1 MATLRLEIV
10 QQSCKG
16 VVRPNFCWAPGV
28 RDDAEVSTGPD
39 DEGRQAW
46 LRGVAADV
54 ARLDRSS
61 SAERAA
67 DILRRSITE
76 GALPPGAQLSEIE
89 LTEVLEVSRNTL
101 REAFRLLTHE
111 GLLVYKLH
119 RGVFVP
125 ELDERDVVDLYRLR
139 RVLEVDAVRGLAE
152 RDPELPAGRL
162 EPLHDDVEAAEAAAH
177 AARWAAVGT
186 ANMRFHQHLIGL
198 ADSARLDAIAGRL
211 LAELRLLFHVIA
223 TARDLHEPYI
233 ERNRE
238 LLVLLE
244 ARKYEEAAVDLH
256 QYLLDS
262 ELGLLDAF
270 RSR

>member
-1 MATLRLEIV
+1 M
-10 QQSCKG
+10 
-16 VVRPNFCWAPGV
+16 
-28 RDDAEVSTGPD
+28 STSQRSD

-67 DILRRSITE
+67 DVLRRSITE
-76 GALPPGAQLSEIE
+76 GALQPGAQLSEIE

-125 ELDERDVVDLYRLR
+125 ELDEHDVVDLYRLR
-139 RVLEVDAVRGLAE
+139 RVLEVDVVRGLVT
-152 RDPELPAGRL
+152 RDPELPASRL
-162 EPLHDDVEAAEAAAH
+162 EPMRDDVETAEAAAL
-177 AARWAAVGT
+177 AGRWPAVGT
-186 ANMRFHQHLIGL
+186 ANMRFHRNLIGL
-198 ADSARLDAIAGRL
+198 ADSARLNDITGRL

-223 TARDLHEPYI
+223 TPQELHEPYI
-233 ERNRE
+233 ARNRGILE
-238 LLVLLE
+238 LLE
-244 ARKYEEAAVDLH
+244 EREYEQAADQLNT
-256 QYLLDS
+256 YLLDS
-262 ELGLLDAF
+262 EQGLLDAF
-270 RSR
+270 KTR

>member
-1 MATLRLEIV
+1 MSISQR
-10 QQSCKG
+10 S
-16 VVRPNFCWAPGV
+16 
-28 RDDAEVSTGPD
+28 D

-67 DILRRSITE
+67 DVLRRSITE
-76 GALPPGAQLSEIE
+76 GALRPGAQLSEIE

-125 ELDERDVVDLYRLR
+125 ELDENDVVDLYRLR
-139 RVLEVDAVRGLAE
+139 RVLEVDVVRGLVD
-152 RDPELPAGRL
+152 RDPELPASRL
-162 EPLHDDVEAAEAAAH
+162 EPMQADVETAEAAAL
-177 AARWAAVGT
+177 AGRWPAVGT
-186 ANMRFHQHLIGL
+186 ANMRFHRNLIGL
-198 ADSARLDAIAGRL
+198 ADSARLDDITGRL

-223 TARDLHEPYI
+223 TPQELHEPYI
-233 ERNRE
+233 ARNRGIFE
-238 LLVLLE
+238 LLE
-244 ARKYEEAAVDLH
+244 ERKYERAADQLNI
-256 QYLLDS
+256 YLLDS
-262 ELGLLDAF
+262 EQGLLDAF
-270 RSR
+270 KAR

>member
-1 MATLRLEIV
+1 M
-10 QQSCKG
+10 
-16 VVRPNFCWAPGV
+16 
-28 RDDAEVSTGPD
+28 STPQRAD

-67 DILRRSITE
+67 DVLRRSITE
-76 GALPPGAQLSEIE
+76 GALQPGAQLSEIE

-125 ELDERDVVDLYRLR
+125 ELDETDVVDLYRVR
-139 RVLEVDAVRGLAE
+139 RVLEVDVVRGLAE

-162 EPLHDDVEAAEAAAH
+162 EPLQDDVEAAKAAAL
-177 AARWAAVGT
+177 AGRWAAVGT
-186 ANMRFHQHLIGL
+186 ANMRFHRNLIGL
-198 ADSARLDAIAGRL
+198 ADSHRLDAITGRL
-211 LAELRLLFHVIA
+211 LAELRLLFHVVA
-223 TARDLHEPYI
+223 TPRELYEPYI
-233 ERNRE
+233 ARNQAIFE
-238 LLVLLE
+238 LLE
-244 ARKYEEAAVDLH
+244 AREYERAADELH
-256 QYLLDS
+256 QYLVDS
-262 ELGLLDAF
+262 EKGLLAAF
-270 RSR
+270 KAR

>member
-1 MATLRLEIV
+1 VSISQHT
-10 QQSCKG
+10 
-16 VVRPNFCWAPGV
+16 
-28 RDDAEVSTGPD
+28 DDG
-39 DEGRQAW
+39 GRQAW

-67 DILRRSITE
+67 DVLRRSITE
-76 GALPPGAQLSEIE
+76 GALQPGAQLSEIE

-139 RVLEVDAVRGLAE
+139 RALEVDVVRGLAE
-152 RDPELPAGRL
+152 RDPELPASRL
-162 EPLHDDVEAAEAAAH
+162 EPLQDDVEAAEAAAL
-177 AARWAAVGT
+177 AGRWGAVGT
-186 ANMRFHQHLIGL
+186 ANMRFHRNLIGL
-198 ADSARLDAIAGRL
+198 ADSARLDDINGRL

-223 TARDLHEPYI
+223 TPQELHEPYI
-233 ERNRE
+233 SRNRGLFE
-238 LLVLLE
+238 LLE
-244 ARKYEEAAVDLH
+244 ERKYKQAAEVLH
-256 QYLLDS
+256 RYLLDS
-262 ELGLLDAF
+262 EQGLLDAF
-270 RSR
+270 RTR

>member
-1 MATLRLEIV
+1 LR
-10 QQSCKG
+10 
-16 VVRPNFCWAPGV
+16 
-28 RDDAEVSTGPD
+28 T
-39 DEGRQAW
+39 
-46 LRGVAADV
+46 VADDV

-125 ELDERDVVDLYRLR
+125 ELDERDVIDLYRLR
-139 RVLEVDAVRGLAE
+139 RVLEVDVVRGLAE
-152 RDPELPAGRL
+152 RDPELPASRL
-162 EPLHDDVEAAEAAAH
+162 EPLQADVEAAEAAALVD
-177 AARWAAVGT
+177 RWPAVGT
-186 ANMRFHQHLIGL
+186 ANMRFHEHLIGL
-198 ADSARLDAIAGRL
+198 ADSTRMDAMTGRL

-223 TARDLHEPYI
+223 TPRELHEPYI
-233 ERNRE
+233 ARNRGLCE
-238 LLVLLE
+238 LLE
-244 ARKYEEAAVDLH
+244 ERKYEQAAADLN

-262 ELGLLDAF
+262 EQGILEAF
-270 RSR
+270 RAR

>member
-1 MATLRLEIV
+1 V
-10 QQSCKG
+10 S
-16 VVRPNFCWAPGV
+16 
-28 RDDAEVSTGPD
+28 DDAKVSIPQRTD

-67 DILRRSITE
+67 DVLRRSITE
-76 GALPPGAQLSEIE
+76 GALQPGAQLSEIE

-125 ELDERDVVDLYRLR
+125 ELDETDVVDLYRVR
-139 RVLEVDAVRGLAE
+139 RVLEVDVVRGLAD

-162 EPLHDDVEAAEAAAH
+162 EPLQDDVEAAKAAAL
-177 AARWAAVGT
+177 AGRWAAVGT
-186 ANMRFHQHLIGL
+186 ANMRFHRNHIGL
-198 ADSARLDAIAGRL
+198 ADSSRLDDITGRL
-211 LAELRLLFHVIA
+211 LAELRLLFHVMA
-223 TARDLHEPYI
+223 TPRELHEPYI
-233 ERNRE
+233 ARNQAIFE
-238 LLVLLE
+238 LLE
-244 ARKYEEAAVDLH
+244 AREYERAADDLH
-256 QYLLDS
+256 QYLVDS
-262 ELGLLDAF
+262 EQGLLAAF
-270 RSR
+270 KAR

>member
-1 MATLRLEIV
+1 V
-10 QQSCKG
+10 S
-16 VVRPNFCWAPGV
+16 
-28 RDDAEVSTGPD
+28 DDAGVNTGGAD
-39 DEGRQAW
+39 AGRQAW
-46 LRGVAADV
+46 LRTVAADV

-139 RVLEVDAVRGLAE
+139 RVLEVDVVHGLID
-152 RDPELPAGRL
+152 RDPELPASRL
-162 EPLHDDVEAAEAAAH
+162 EPLRADVEAAALAAEADD
-177 AARWAAVGT
+177 WPTVGT
-186 ANMRFHQHLIGL
+186 ANMRFHQHLIDL
-198 ADSARLDAIAGRL
+198 ADSARMDAMTGRL

-223 TARDLHEPYI
+223 TPRELHEPYI
-233 ERNRE
+233 ARNRE
-238 LLVLLE
+238 LLELLE
-244 ARKYEEAAVDLH
+244 ARKYDDAAADLH

-262 ELGLLDAF
+262 EQGILDAF
-270 RSR
+270 RANPG

>member
-1 MATLRLEIV
+1 VTISQRTE
-10 QQSCKG
+10 
-16 VVRPNFCWAPGV
+16 
-28 RDDAEVSTGPD
+28 DD
-39 DEGRQAW
+39 GRQAW

-67 DILRRSITE
+67 NVLRRSITE
-76 GALPPGAQLSEIE
+76 GALPPGAQLSEVE

-139 RVLEVDAVRGLAE
+139 RVLEVDVIRGLAD
-152 RDPELPAGRL
+152 RDPALPAERL
-162 EPLHDDVEAAEAAAH
+162 EPLHQDVETAEAAA
-177 AARWAAVGT
+177 AVGRWAAVGT
-186 ANMRFHQHLIGL
+186 ANMWFHRHLIGL
-198 ADSARLDAIAGRL
+198 ADSRRLDDITGRL

-223 TARDLHEPYI
+223 TPRDLHEPYI
-233 ERNRE
+233 QRNRGIFE
-238 LLVLLE
+238 LLE
-244 ARKYEEAAVDLH
+244 ERDYERAAATLNE
-256 QYLLDS
+256 YLLDS
-262 ELGLLDAF
+262 EQGLLDAF
-270 RSR
+270 KAR

>member
-1 MATLRLEIV
+1 M
-10 QQSCKG
+10 G
-16 VVRPNFCWAPGV
+16 
-28 RDDAEVSTGPD
+28 DDAEVGAGQRTD

-76 GALPPGAQLSEIE
+76 GALPPGAQLSELE

-125 ELDERDVVDLYRLR
+125 ELDEHDVVDLYRLR
-139 RVLEVDAVRGLAE
+139 RVLEVDVVRRLGE
-152 RDPELPAGRL
+152 RDPELPATRL
-162 EPLHDDVEAAEAAAH
+162 EPLLDDVEAAEAAAL
-177 AARWAAVGT
+177 AERWPAVGT
-186 ANMRFHQHLIGL
+186 ANMRFHEHLIGL
-198 ADSARLDAIAGRL
+198 ADSARMNAVTGRL
-211 LAELRLLFHVIA
+211 LAELRLVFHVIA
-223 TARDLHEPYI
+223 TPQELHEPYI
-233 ERNRE
+233 ARNRGLFE
-238 LLVLLE
+238 LLE
-244 ARKYEEAAVDLH
+244 ARKYEQAAADLH

-262 ELGLLDAF
+262 EQGLLDAF
-270 RSR
+270 RAR